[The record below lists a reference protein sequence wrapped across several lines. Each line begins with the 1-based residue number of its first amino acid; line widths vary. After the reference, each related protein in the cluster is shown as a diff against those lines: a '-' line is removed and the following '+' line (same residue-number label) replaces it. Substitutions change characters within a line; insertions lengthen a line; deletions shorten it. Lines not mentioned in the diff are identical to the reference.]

1 MIHDP
6 ECGPIGVVYEATS
19 AKGSPAL
26 IGFVSASRGLVS
38 KETDVNTKKII
49 YCICNSLPMMLK
61 KKKMMPILKFLIF
74 SKYNGITKFLLIYLQ
89 AINNL

>member
-49 YCICNSLPMMLK
+49 YYIHYICNSLPMMLK
-61 KKKMMPILKFLIF
+61 KKKK
-74 SKYNGITKFLLIYLQ
+74 
-89 AINNL
+89 

>member
-49 YCICNSLPMMLK
+49 YCIH
-61 KKKMMPILKFLIF
+61 
-74 SKYNGITKFLLIYLQ
+74 
-89 AINNL
+89 

>member
-1 MIHDP
+1 MIQDP

-38 KETDVNTKKII
+38 KETDVSMKQIITLYTKSHERKYKKIGNFLEFSFSFSWFDI
-49 YCICNSLPMMLK
+49 ICN
-61 KKKMMPILKFLIF
+61 
-74 SKYNGITKFLLIYLQ
+74 
-89 AINNL
+89 